1 MAATRKSAAAS
12 KRSRLAP
19 ERLRGAVRAA
29 ALIRA
34 ADERAAEL
42 SRSGL
47 TGLVVPATGLE
58 VLLAGTAA
66 ALRPDDWVLPGVRQA
81 PVALARGLQ
90 PVSWFAQVLGR
101 IADPARGRQEPGHPA
116 VRGLNVFS
124 VSTPVGSQLVHA
136 AGVGRA
142 MSAAGRGQ
150 AAVAMGGAAT
160 AATPDFH
167 VGVNFAAVWRAP
179 VVFVIDRGSDA
190 GGQSATETVAEKAP
204 AYGVPALSV
213 DGADLAAVIGAVE
226 SGLSRAR
233 AGDGPTLVDVQCPD
247 PPGLG
252 GPTPSGPRLVE
263 DEQRSWARRDPLA
276 AALALV
282 DDAEALAEE
291 ARLAAEEG
299 AARALQLP
307 PPPPE
312 LLFEDVFARRTPE
325 LDRQREEWRRGR
337 PSRGAR

>member
-12 KRSRLAP
+12 KRSQLAP

-142 MSAAGRGQ
+142 SNRQNSQTCSRPTSCTSA
-150 AAVAMGGAAT
+150 
-160 AATPDFH
+160 
-167 VGVNFAAVWRAP
+167 
-179 VVFVIDRGSDA
+179 
-190 GGQSATETVAEKAP
+190 
-204 AYGVPALSV
+204 
-213 DGADLAAVIGAVE
+213 
-226 SGLSRAR
+226 
-233 AGDGPTLVDVQCPD
+233 
-247 PPGLG
+247 
-252 GPTPSGPRLVE
+252 
-263 DEQRSWARRDPLA
+263 
-276 AALALV
+276 
-282 DDAEALAEE
+282 
-291 ARLAAEEG
+291 
-299 AARALQLP
+299 
-307 PPPPE
+307 
-312 LLFEDVFARRTPE
+312 
-325 LDRQREEWRRGR
+325 
-337 PSRGAR
+337 